1 MAEQTDSIIRAIK
14 KEASRLG
21 FCAIGFSSLK
31 PQNLA
36 VERLNN
42 MIDEGRHGEMD
53 YLANRIKERAD
64 PSLLLSGTKTIISA
78 AMNYYRSTT
87 PRRPDLPRISNYA
100 LIEDYHIVLKDRLG
114 QLLAK
119 IQQLYPEPL
128 NGLITIDSAPVFEK
142 SWAEQAGIGASA
154 NNTLLIIPAAGSY
167 VFIGEILIDKPF
179 ESDMK
184 PLANLCG
191 SCRKCIESC
200 PTGALVSPGKID
212 ARRCISYLTVE
223 LKREFTAEESLMAG
237 SWLFGCDCCQ
247 ESCPYNR
254 ERRGPPEGVFHPK
267 EQLENLTC
275 EEILNLSGSGFKK
288 LFFGT
293 PVYRIGL
300 RRLKRNARAVQENMN
315 RTEIKP

>member
-128 NGLITIDSAPVFEK
+128 NGLITIDSAPVFENHGLNRLE
-142 SWAEQAGIGASA
+142 SVQAQITRS
-154 NNTLLIIPAAGSY
+154 
-167 VFIGEILIDKPF
+167 
-179 ESDMK
+179 
-184 PLANLCG
+184 
-191 SCRKCIESC
+191 
-200 PTGALVSPGKID
+200 
-212 ARRCISYLTVE
+212 
-223 LKREFTAEESLMAG
+223 
-237 SWLFGCDCCQ
+237 
-247 ESCPYNR
+247 
-254 ERRGPPEGVFHPK
+254 
-267 EQLENLTC
+267 
-275 EEILNLSGSGFKK
+275 
-288 LFFGT
+288 
-293 PVYRIGL
+293 
-300 RRLKRNARAVQENMN
+300 
-315 RTEIKP
+315 